1 MDLSKVQDDCVKAFT
16 KKWVQVGDSRLCI
29 NYAIF
34 SCEELKLAK
43 CKNSTISTDD
53 LAFIISTKVLI
64 DWDDVKDANLD
75 NVTYSQL
82 NAFNALANDLNFL
95 NLVTE
100 LSFDRS
106 KFV

>member
-1 MDLSKVQDDCVKAFT
+1 MDLSIVNTECIKAFT
-16 KKWVQVGDSRLCI
+16 NKWVQVGDSKLCI
-29 NYAIF
+29 NYALF

-43 CKNSTISTDD
+43 CKDSTISTDD
-53 LAFIISTKVLI
+53 LAFIISTKVLVN
-64 DWDDVKDANLD
+64 WMDVKDANHD

-82 NAFNALANDLNFL
+82 NAFNALANDFNFL